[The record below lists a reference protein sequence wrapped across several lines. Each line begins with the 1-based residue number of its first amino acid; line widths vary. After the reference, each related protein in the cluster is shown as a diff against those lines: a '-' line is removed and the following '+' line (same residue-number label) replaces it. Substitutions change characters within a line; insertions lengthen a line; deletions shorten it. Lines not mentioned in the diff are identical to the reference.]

1 MKANINVPT
10 ELNEITLKQYQ
21 KFLKVQDSKQ
31 NNNFIQTKMIEI
43 FCNVKM
49 QDALNIKL
57 SDADR
62 IAGLISNMFDQKPDL
77 VKSFWLNNVEYGFVP
92 DLDEITLGEYIDLD
106 TYMGEWE
113 NIQIAMN
120 VLYRPI
126 SKKIGDKYLINEY
139 TLDAKEKL
147 EEIPMDIVLGS
158 IFFLYNL
165 GIDLSKTMVNYLE
178 APQMDNLMQQQIF
191 QESMDSIKASS
202 LHSLKTILEDLKIS
216 LN

>member
-31 NNNFIQTKMIEI
+31 NNTFLQTKMIEI

-62 IAGLISNMFDQKPDL
+62 IASLISKMFEQKPDL

-126 SKKIGDKYLINEY
+126 KQKLGEKYLIEEYDPDTKDKLINMPMDAVFGSIIFFYRLGIELSQTMMNYLENEEGNLQVQG
-139 TLDAKEKL
+139 LDFLKNGDGIQAFTDSL
-147 EEIPMDIVLGS
+147 EEIL
-158 IFFLYNL
+158 
-165 GIDLSKTMVNYLE
+165 
-178 APQMDNLMQQQIF
+178 Q
-191 QESMDSIKASS
+191 
-202 LHSLKTILEDLKIS
+202 DLKIS
-216 LN
+216 PN

>member
-31 NNNFIQTKMIEI
+31 NNTFLQTKMIEI
-43 FCNVKM
+43 FCNVKT

-62 IAGLISNMFDQKPDL
+62 IASLISKMFEQKPDL

-126 SKKIGDKYLINEY
+126 KQKLGEKYLIEEYDPDTKDKLINMPMDAVFGSIIFFYRLGIELSQTMMNYLENEEGNLQVQG
-139 TLDAKEKL
+139 LDFLKNGDGIQAFTDSL
-147 EEIPMDIVLGS
+147 EEIL
-158 IFFLYNL
+158 
-165 GIDLSKTMVNYLE
+165 
-178 APQMDNLMQQQIF
+178 Q
-191 QESMDSIKASS
+191 
-202 LHSLKTILEDLKIS
+202 DLKI
-216 LN
+216 LPN

>member
-31 NNNFIQTKMIEI
+31 NNTFLQTKMIEI

-62 IAGLISNMFDQKPDL
+62 IASLISKMFEQKPDL

-106 TYMGEWE
+106 TYMSEWE

-126 SKKIGDKYLINEY
+126 KQKLGEKYLIEEYDPDTKDKLINMPMDAVFGSIIFFYRLGIELSQTMMNYLENEEGNLQVQG
-139 TLDAKEKL
+139 LDFLKNGDGIQAFTDSL
-147 EEIPMDIVLGS
+147 EEIL
-158 IFFLYNL
+158 
-165 GIDLSKTMVNYLE
+165 
-178 APQMDNLMQQQIF
+178 Q
-191 QESMDSIKASS
+191 
-202 LHSLKTILEDLKIS
+202 DLKI
-216 LN
+216 LPN

>member
-21 KFLKVQDSKQ
+21 KFLKVQNSSKD
-31 NNNFIQTKMIEI
+31 NNFIQSKMIEI
-43 FCNVKM
+43 FCRVKP

-62 IAGLISNMFDQKPDL
+62 IATLISNMFEEKPDL
-77 VKSFWLNNVEYGFVP
+77 VKSFYLGGVEYGFVP

-106 TYMGEWE
+106 TYMGDWD
-113 NIQIAMN
+113 NIHTAMN

-126 SKKIGDKYLINEY
+126 KQKLGDKYLIEDYNVE
-139 TLDAKEKL
+139 TKDLL
-147 EEIPMDIVLGS
+147 LHMPMDAVFGS
-158 IFFLYNL
+158 IIFFYHL
-165 GIDLSKTMVNYLE
+165 GIDLSKTMMNYLE
-178 APQMDNLMQQQIF
+178 NKEEKQLL
-191 QESMDSIKASS
+191 QELGFRKSGDGIRAFTDSLEEI
-202 LHSLKTILEDLKIS
+202 LHDLKIS

>member
-31 NNNFIQTKMIEI
+31 NNTFLQTKMIEI

-62 IAGLISNMFDQKPDL
+62 ISSLISKMFEQKPDL

-126 SKKIGDKYLINEY
+126 KQKLGEKYLIEEY
-139 TLDAKEKL
+139 DPDTKDKL
-147 EEIPMDIVLGS
+147 INMPMDAVFGS
-158 IFFLYNL
+158 IIFFYRL
-165 GIDLSKTMVNYLE
+165 GIELSKTMMNYLE
-178 APQMDNLMQQQIF
+178 NKEGNLQVQGLDFLKNGDGIQAF
-191 QESMDSIKASS
+191 TDS
-202 LHSLKTILEDLKIS
+202 LEEILQDLKIS
-216 LN
+216 PN

>member
-31 NNNFIQTKMIEI
+31 NNTFLQTKMIEI

-62 IAGLISNMFDQKPDL
+62 IASLISNMFDQKPDL

-126 SKKIGDKYLINEY
+126 KQKLGEKYLIEEY
-139 TLDAKEKL
+139 DPDKKDRL
-147 EEIPMDIVLGS
+147 INMPMDAVFGS
-158 IFFLYNL
+158 IIFFYRL
-165 GIDLSKTMVNYLE
+165 GIELSKTMMNYLE
-178 APQMDNLMQQQIF
+178 NEGENLQVQGLDFLKNGDGIQAF
-191 QESMDSIKASS
+191 TDS
-202 LHSLKTILEDLKIS
+202 LEEILQDLKI
-216 LN
+216 LPN

>member
-21 KFLKVQDSKQ
+21 KFLKVQNSSKD
-31 NNNFIQTKMIEI
+31 NNFIQSKMIEI
-43 FCNVKM
+43 FCRIKT

-62 IAGLISNMFDQKPDL
+62 IANLISNMFEEKPDL
-77 VKSFWLNNVEYGFVP
+77 VKSFYLGGVEYGFVP

-106 TYMGEWE
+106 TYMGDWD
-113 NIQIAMN
+113 NIHTAMN

-126 SKKIGDKYLINEY
+126 KQKLGDKYLIEDYNVE
-139 TLDAKEKL
+139 TKDLL
-147 EEIPMDIVLGS
+147 LQMPMDAVFGS
-158 IFFLYNL
+158 IIFFYHL
-165 GIDLSKTMVNYLE
+165 GIDLSKTMMNYLE
-178 APQMDNLMQQQIF
+178 NKEEKQLLQELGF
-191 QESMDSIKASS
+191 QKSGDGIRAFTDSLQEI
-202 LHSLKTILEDLKIS
+202 LHDLKIS

>member
-31 NNNFIQTKMIEI
+31 NNTFLQTKMIEI

-62 IAGLISNMFDQKPDL
+62 IASLISKMFEQKPDL

-106 TYMGEWE
+106 TYMSEWE

-126 SKKIGDKYLINEY
+126 KQKLGQKYLIEEYDPDTKDKLINMPMDAVFGSIIFFYRLGIELSQTMMNYLENEEGNLQVQG
-139 TLDAKEKL
+139 LDFLKNGDGIQAFTDSL
-147 EEIPMDIVLGS
+147 EEIL
-158 IFFLYNL
+158 
-165 GIDLSKTMVNYLE
+165 
-178 APQMDNLMQQQIF
+178 Q
-191 QESMDSIKASS
+191 
-202 LHSLKTILEDLKIS
+202 DLKI
-216 LN
+216 LPN

>member
-31 NNNFIQTKMIEI
+31 NNTFLQTKIIEI

-126 SKKIGDKYLINEY
+126 KQKLGEKYLIEEY
-139 TLDAKEKL
+139 DPDTKDRL
-147 EEIPMDIVLGS
+147 INMPMDAVFGS
-158 IFFLYNL
+158 IIFFYRL
-165 GIDLSKTMVNYLE
+165 GIELSKTMMNYLE
-178 APQMDNLMQQQIF
+178 KEEGNLQVHDLDLLKNGGGIQAF
-191 QESMDSIKASS
+191 TDS
-202 LHSLKTILEDLKIS
+202 LEEILQDLKI
-216 LN
+216 LPN

>member
-31 NNNFIQTKMIEI
+31 NNTFLQTKMIEI
-43 FCNVKM
+43 FCNVKT

-62 IAGLISNMFDQKPDL
+62 IASLISKMFEQKPDL

-126 SKKIGDKYLINEY
+126 KQKLGQKYLIEEYDPDTKDKLINMPMDAVFGSIIFFYRLGIELSQTMMNYLENEEGNLQVQG
-139 TLDAKEKL
+139 LDFLKNGDGIQAFTDSL
-147 EEIPMDIVLGS
+147 EEIL
-158 IFFLYNL
+158 
-165 GIDLSKTMVNYLE
+165 
-178 APQMDNLMQQQIF
+178 Q
-191 QESMDSIKASS
+191 
-202 LHSLKTILEDLKIS
+202 DLKIS
-216 LN
+216 PN

>member
-31 NNNFIQTKMIEI
+31 NNTFLQTKMIEI

-62 IAGLISNMFDQKPDL
+62 ISSLISEMFEQKPDL

-126 SKKIGDKYLINEY
+126 KQKLGQKYLIEEY
-139 TLDAKEKL
+139 DPDTKDKL
-147 EEIPMDIVLGS
+147 INMPMDAVFGS
-158 IFFLYNL
+158 IIFFYRL
-165 GIDLSKTMVNYLE
+165 GIELSKTMMNYLE
-178 APQMDNLMQQQIF
+178 NKEGNLQVQGLDFLKNGDGIQAF
-191 QESMDSIKASS
+191 TDS
-202 LHSLKTILEDLKIS
+202 LEEILQDLKIS
-216 LN
+216 PN

>member
-21 KFLKVQDSKQ
+21 KFLKVQNSSKD
-31 NNNFIQTKMIEI
+31 NNLIQSKMIEI
-43 FCNVKM
+43 FCRIKT

-62 IAGLISNMFDQKPDL
+62 IANLISNMFEEKPDL
-77 VKSFWLNNVEYGFVP
+77 VKSFYLGGVEYGFVP

-106 TYMGEWE
+106 TYMGDWD
-113 NIQIAMN
+113 NIHTAMN

-126 SKKIGDKYLINEY
+126 KQKLGDKYLIEDYNVE
-139 TLDAKEKL
+139 TKDLL
-147 EEIPMDIVLGS
+147 LHMPMDAVFGS
-158 IFFLYNL
+158 IIFFYHL
-165 GIDLSKTMVNYLE
+165 GIDLSKTMMNYLE
-178 APQMDNLMQQQIF
+178 NKEEKQLLQELGF
-191 QESMDSIKASS
+191 QKSGDGIRVFTDSLQEI
-202 LHSLKTILEDLKIS
+202 LHDLKIS

>member
-31 NNNFIQTKMIEI
+31 NNTFLQTKMIEI

-62 IAGLISNMFDQKPDL
+62 ISSLISKMFEQKPDL

-126 SKKIGDKYLINEY
+126 KQKLGQKYLIEEY
-139 TLDAKEKL
+139 DPDTKDKL
-147 EEIPMDIVLGS
+147 INMPMDAVFGS
-158 IFFLYNL
+158 IIFFYRL
-165 GIDLSKTMVNYLE
+165 GIELSKTMMNYLE
-178 APQMDNLMQQQIF
+178 NEGGNLQVQGLGFLKNGDGIQAF
-191 QESMDSIKASS
+191 TDS
-202 LHSLKTILEDLKIS
+202 LEEILQDLKIS
-216 LN
+216 PN

>member
-31 NNNFIQTKMIEI
+31 NNTFLQTKMIEI

-62 IAGLISNMFDQKPDL
+62 ISSLISKMFDQKPDL

-106 TYMGEWE
+106 TYMSEWE

-126 SKKIGDKYLINEY
+126 KQKLGEKYLIEEY
-139 TLDAKEKL
+139 DPDTKDKL
-147 EEIPMDIVLGS
+147 INMPMDAVFGS
-158 IFFLYNL
+158 IIFFYRL
-165 GIDLSKTMVNYLE
+165 GIELSKTMMNYLE
-178 APQMDNLMQQQIF
+178 NKEGNLQVQGLDFLKNGDGIQAF
-191 QESMDSIKASS
+191 TDS
-202 LHSLKTILEDLKIS
+202 LEEILQDLKI
-216 LN
+216 LPN

>member
-31 NNNFIQTKMIEI
+31 NNTFLQTKMIEI

-62 IAGLISNMFDQKPDL
+62 ISSLISEMFEQKPDL

-106 TYMGEWE
+106 TYMSEWE

-126 SKKIGDKYLINEY
+126 KQKLGEKYLIEEY
-139 TLDAKEKL
+139 DPDTKDKL
-147 EEIPMDIVLGS
+147 INMPMDAVFGS
-158 IFFLYNL
+158 IIFFYRL
-165 GIDLSKTMVNYLE
+165 GIELSKTMMNYLE
-178 APQMDNLMQQQIF
+178 NKEGNLQVQGLDFLKNGDGIQAF
-191 QESMDSIKASS
+191 TDS
-202 LHSLKTILEDLKIS
+202 LEEILQDLKI
-216 LN
+216 LPN

>member
-21 KFLKVQDSKQ
+21 KFLKVQNSSKD
-31 NNNFIQTKMIEI
+31 NNFIQSKMIEI
-43 FCNVKM
+43 FCRIKT

-62 IAGLISNMFDQKPDL
+62 IATLITNMFEEKPDL
-77 VKSFWLNNVEYGFVP
+77 VKSFYLGGVEYGFVP

-106 TYMGEWE
+106 TYMGDWD
-113 NIQIAMN
+113 NIHTAMN

-126 SKKIGDKYLINEY
+126 KQKLGDKYLIEDYNIE
-139 TLDAKEKL
+139 TKDLL
-147 EEIPMDIVLGS
+147 LQMPMDAVFGS
-158 IFFLYNL
+158 IIFFYHL
-165 GIDLSKTMVNYLE
+165 GIDLSKTMMNYLE
-178 APQMDNLMQQQIF
+178 NKEEKQLLQELGF
-191 QESMDSIKASS
+191 QKSGDGIRAFTDSLQEI
-202 LHSLKTILEDLKIS
+202 LHDLKIS

>member
-31 NNNFIQTKMIEI
+31 NNTFLQTKMIEI

-62 IAGLISNMFDQKPDL
+62 IASLISEMFEQKPDL

-126 SKKIGDKYLINEY
+126 KQKLGEKYLIEEYDPDTKDKLINMPMDAVFGSIIFFYRLGIELSQTMMNYLENEEGNLQVQG
-139 TLDAKEKL
+139 LDFLKNGDGIQAFTDSL
-147 EEIPMDIVLGS
+147 EEIL
-158 IFFLYNL
+158 
-165 GIDLSKTMVNYLE
+165 
-178 APQMDNLMQQQIF
+178 Q
-191 QESMDSIKASS
+191 
-202 LHSLKTILEDLKIS
+202 DLKIS
-216 LN
+216 PN

>member
-31 NNNFIQTKMIEI
+31 NNTFLQTKMIEI

-62 IAGLISNMFDQKPDL
+62 ISSLISKMFEQKPDL

-126 SKKIGDKYLINEY
+126 KQKLGQKYLIEEY
-139 TLDAKEKL
+139 DPDTKDKL
-147 EEIPMDIVLGS
+147 INMPMDAVFGS
-158 IFFLYNL
+158 IIFFYRL
-165 GIDLSKTMVNYLE
+165 GIELSKTMMNYLE
-178 APQMDNLMQQQIF
+178 NEGGNLQVQGLDFLKNGGGIQAF
-191 QESMDSIKASS
+191 TDS
-202 LHSLKTILEDLKIS
+202 LEEILQDLKI
-216 LN
+216 LPN

>member
-31 NNNFIQTKMIEI
+31 NNTFLQTKMIEI

-62 IAGLISNMFDQKPDL
+62 ISSLISEMFEQKPDL

-126 SKKIGDKYLINEY
+126 KQKLGQKYLIEEYDPDTKDKLINMPMDAVFGSIIFFYRLGIELSQTMMNYLENEEGNLQVQG
-139 TLDAKEKL
+139 LDFLKNGDGIQAFTDSL
-147 EEIPMDIVLGS
+147 EEIL
-158 IFFLYNL
+158 
-165 GIDLSKTMVNYLE
+165 
-178 APQMDNLMQQQIF
+178 Q
-191 QESMDSIKASS
+191 
-202 LHSLKTILEDLKIS
+202 DLKIS
-216 LN
+216 PN

>member
-31 NNNFIQTKMIEI
+31 NNTFLQTKMIEI

-62 IAGLISNMFDQKPDL
+62 ISSLISEMFEQKPDL

-126 SKKIGDKYLINEY
+126 KQKLGEKYLIEEYDPDTKDKLINMPMDAVFGSIIFFYRLGIELSQTMMNYLENEEGNLQVQG
-139 TLDAKEKL
+139 LDFLKNGDGIQAFTDSL
-147 EEIPMDIVLGS
+147 EEIL
-158 IFFLYNL
+158 
-165 GIDLSKTMVNYLE
+165 
-178 APQMDNLMQQQIF
+178 Q
-191 QESMDSIKASS
+191 
-202 LHSLKTILEDLKIS
+202 DLKI
-216 LN
+216 LPN

>member
-31 NNNFIQTKMIEI
+31 NNTFLQTKIIEI
-43 FCNVKM
+43 FCNVKT

-62 IAGLISNMFDQKPDL
+62 IASLISEMFEQKPDL

-106 TYMGEWE
+106 TYIGEWE

-126 SKKIGDKYLINEY
+126 KQKLGEKYLIEEY
-139 TLDAKEKL
+139 DPDTKDKL
-147 EEIPMDIVLGS
+147 INMPMDAVFGS
-158 IFFLYNL
+158 IIFFYRL
-165 GIDLSKTMVNYLE
+165 GIELSKTMMNYLE
-178 APQMDNLMQQQIF
+178 NKGENLQVQGLDFLKNGDGIQAF
-191 QESMDSIKASS
+191 TDS
-202 LHSLKTILEDLKIS
+202 LEEILQDLKIS

>member
-21 KFLKVQDSKQ
+21 KFLKVQNSSKD
-31 NNNFIQTKMIEI
+31 NNFIQSKMIEI
-43 FCNVKM
+43 FCRVKP

-62 IAGLISNMFDQKPDL
+62 IATLISNMFEEKPDL
-77 VKSFWLNNVEYGFVP
+77 VKSFYLGGVEYGFVP

-106 TYMGEWE
+106 TYMGDWD
-113 NIQIAMN
+113 NIHTAMN

-126 SKKIGDKYLINEY
+126 KQKLGDKYLIEDYNVE
-139 TLDAKEKL
+139 TKDLL
-147 EEIPMDIVLGS
+147 LHMPMDAVFGS
-158 IFFLYNL
+158 IIFFYHL
-165 GIDLSKTMVNYLE
+165 GIDLSKTMMNYLE
-178 APQMDNLMQQQIF
+178 NKEEKQLL
-191 QESMDSIKASS
+191 QELGFRKSGDGIQAFTDSLEEI
-202 LHSLKTILEDLKIS
+202 LHDLKIS

>member
-31 NNNFIQTKMIEI
+31 NNTFLQTKMIEI

-62 IAGLISNMFDQKPDL
+62 IASLISKMFEQKPDL

-106 TYMGEWE
+106 TYMSEWE

-126 SKKIGDKYLINEY
+126 KQKLGEKYLIEEY
-139 TLDAKEKL
+139 DPDTKDKL
-147 EEIPMDIVLGS
+147 INMPMDAVFGS
-158 IFFLYNL
+158 IIFFYRL
-165 GIDLSKTMVNYLE
+165 GIELSKTMMNYLE
-178 APQMDNLMQQQIF
+178 NEEGNLQVQGLDFLKNGDGIQAF
-191 QESMDSIKASS
+191 TDS
-202 LHSLKTILEDLKIS
+202 LEEILQDLKIS
-216 LN
+216 PN

>member
-31 NNNFIQTKMIEI
+31 NNTFLQTKIIEI

-126 SKKIGDKYLINEY
+126 KQKLGEKYLIEEY
-139 TLDAKEKL
+139 DPDTKDRL
-147 EEIPMDIVLGS
+147 INMPMDAVFGS
-158 IFFLYNL
+158 IIFFYRL
-165 GIDLSKTMVNYLE
+165 GIELSKTMMNYLE
-178 APQMDNLMQQQIF
+178 KEEGNLRVHDLDLLKNGGGIQAF
-191 QESMDSIKASS
+191 TDS
-202 LHSLKTILEDLKIS
+202 LEEILQDLKI
-216 LN
+216 LPN

>member
-21 KFLKVQDSKQ
+21 KFLKVQNSSKD
-31 NNNFIQTKMIEI
+31 NNLIQSKMIEI
-43 FCNVKM
+43 FCRIKT

-62 IAGLISNMFDQKPDL
+62 IANLISNMFEEKPDL
-77 VKSFWLNNVEYGFVP
+77 VKSFYLGGVEYGFVP

-106 TYMGEWE
+106 TYMGDWD
-113 NIQIAMN
+113 NIHTAMN

-126 SKKIGDKYLINEY
+126 KQKLGDKYLIEDYNVE
-139 TLDAKEKL
+139 TKDLL
-147 EEIPMDIVLGS
+147 LHMPMDAVFGS
-158 IFFLYNL
+158 IIFFYHL
-165 GIDLSKTMVNYLE
+165 GIDLSKTMMNYLE
-178 APQMDNLMQQQIF
+178 NKEEKQLLQELGF
-191 QESMDSIKASS
+191 QKSGDGIRAFTDSLQEI
-202 LHSLKTILEDLKIS
+202 LHDLKIS

>member
-31 NNNFIQTKMIEI
+31 NNTFLQTKIIEI

-126 SKKIGDKYLINEY
+126 KQKLGEKYLIEEY
-139 TLDAKEKL
+139 DPDKKDRL
-147 EEIPMDIVLGS
+147 INMPMDAVFGS
-158 IFFLYNL
+158 IIFFYRL
-165 GIDLSKTMVNYLE
+165 GIELSKTMMNYLE
-178 APQMDNLMQQQIF
+178 KEEGNLRVHDLDLLKNGGGIQAF
-191 QESMDSIKASS
+191 TDS
-202 LHSLKTILEDLKIS
+202 LEEILQDLKI
-216 LN
+216 LPN

>member
-31 NNNFIQTKMIEI
+31 NNTFLQTKMIEI

-62 IAGLISNMFDQKPDL
+62 ISSLISEMFEQKPDL

-106 TYMGEWE
+106 TYMSEWE

-126 SKKIGDKYLINEY
+126 KQKLGEKYLIEEY
-139 TLDAKEKL
+139 DPDTKDKL
-147 EEIPMDIVLGS
+147 INMPMDAVFGS
-158 IFFLYNL
+158 IIFFYRL
-165 GIDLSKTMVNYLE
+165 GIELSKTMMNYLE
-178 APQMDNLMQQQIF
+178 NEEGNLQVQGLDFLKNGDGIQAF
-191 QESMDSIKASS
+191 TDS
-202 LHSLKTILEDLKIS
+202 LEEILQDLKIS
-216 LN
+216 PN